1 MSNPLLDLLLK
12 RAKAPVLREID
23 RAILKLKN
31 GATVAEIAPELQKGI
46 MNALSGWMPKGV
58 GGVLLGLLLADV
70 DWAGVLQM
78 PSDKF
83 AVWLKTMR
91 TRVEGARF

>member
-23 RAILKLKN
+23 RAIGKLQN
-31 GATVAEIAPELQKGI
+31 GKTVAEVATELQKGL

-70 DWAGVLQM
+70 DWTGVLKM

-83 AVWLKTMR
+83 ATWLRTMR
-91 TRVEGARF
+91 TRVEGARL